1 MTRENLMTIVGTNLK
16 FYRTMRHMTQ
26 EELAEKAGVSISFC
40 ANIERGKKGVSMF
53 VLRDFADALGITVN
67 QLLYDCNTN
76 QQISNIMVLLPGQI
90 DGLFELARA
99 SDQHSQRRFF
109 QKRIVYIKSMFLG

>member
-1 MTRENLMTIVGTNLK
+1 MTKENLMTIAGDNLK
-16 FYRTMRHMTQ
+16 YYRTMRHLTQ

-67 QLLYDCNTN
+67 QLLYDRKAN
-76 QQISNIMVLLPGQI
+76 QHLDNIMALLQG
-90 DGLFELARA
+90 
-99 SDQHSQRRFF
+99 
-109 QKRIVYIKSMFLG
+109 KSTPYLIWLEQVISIPDDAFSNSN